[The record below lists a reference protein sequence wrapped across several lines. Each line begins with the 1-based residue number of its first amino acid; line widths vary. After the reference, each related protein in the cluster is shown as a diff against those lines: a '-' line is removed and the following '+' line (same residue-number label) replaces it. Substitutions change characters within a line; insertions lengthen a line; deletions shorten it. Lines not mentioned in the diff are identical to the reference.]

1 MCYRLDGNPNSVNK
15 DFFDQGNEAQYLK
28 YGGNYPWKNGTKQ
41 HTQIVEPIVIG
52 PGISIV

>member
-15 DFFDQGNEAQYLK
+15 DFFDQGNETQYLK